1 MDCSVQAGI
10 TRLALNSELRH
21 TGLRF
26 PVDPGA
32 DASLGGM
39 AACGASGTSAVR
51 CGTMRENTLGLTAV
65 LASGEVITTGGRA
78 RKSSAGYDLTRLL
91 IGSCARMTW
100 SSNPRPAAALE
111 RQTRRETGQAWLH
124 ATCDPPVLPHP
135 GPVPPSIPPCVWH
148 REGTLGV
155 ITELTLRLQA
165 VPPAAAAAVCTFP
178 SLSAAASAVALVL
191 QVMIPPPRHDPCG
204 GMAASASLA
213 TTHGPGIWSSGPP
226 PHSRVPPPG
235 GRARVPCRSARCPCR
250 AARSSTPPP
259 SPRST
264 PTRARCVCRFASP
277 SPSPLFA
284 SSSSGPRSPLPSVR
298 DAPCNA
304 PMRLRGFWYPDES
317 AYDHREHTRQLSFL
331 FCVGTRSRRRADAD
345 VRV

>member
-1 MDCSVQAGI
+1 MRLCAEHRVPLIPFGAGTSLEGHILATRRGSVSLDLSEMNALLDLSAEDMDCSVQAGI

-191 QVMIPPPRHDPCG
+191 QVMIPHPRHDPCG
-204 GMAASASLA
+204 GMAPSLA
-213 TTHGPGIWSSGPP
+213 AT
-226 PHSRVPPPG
+226 
-235 GRARVPCRSARCPCR
+235 RAVVWPL
-250 AARSSTPPP
+250 P
-259 SPRST
+259 SPRPVDRVFGHMARLLT
-264 PTRARCVCRFASP
+264 VVCPLLAVVRACCA
-277 SPSPLFA
+277 A
-284 SSSSGPRSPLPSVR
+284 VR
-298 DAPCNA
+298 GA
-304 PMRLRGFWYPDES
+304 
-317 AYDHREHTRQLSFL
+317 
-331 FCVGTRSRRRADAD
+331 
-345 VRV
+345 RVAL

>member
-135 GPVPPSIPPCVWH
+135 GPVPPSIPPCVAQGGDARRHH
-148 REGTLGV
+148 R
-155 ITELTLRLQA
+155 A
-165 VPPAAAAAVCTFP
+165 HAAAASRPARRGRRRLHLP
-178 SLSAAASAVALVL
+178 VALRGGVGGGARAPGDDT
-191 QVMIPPPRHDPCG
+191 PPSPRPVRWYGRFRFPRHDPWTRYLVIWP
-204 GMAASASLA
+204 ASSQSCAPSWRSCARAVPQCAVPVSRCEILDA
-213 TTHGPGIWSSGPP
+213 TTIAAFNAY
-226 PHSRVPPPG
+226 
-235 GRARVPCRSARCPCR
+235 AREVCF
-250 AARSSTPPP
+250 
-259 SPRST
+259 SP
-264 PTRARCVCRFASP
+264 
-277 SPSPLFA
+277 PSPLFA
-284 SSSSGPRSPLPSVR
+284 SSSGGPRSPLTSVR
-298 DAPCNA
+298 DAPRTA
-304 PMRLRGFWYPDES
+304 PMRLRGVWYPDES
-317 AYDHREHTRQLSFL
+317 AYDDPRSTRSICPFL
-331 FCVGTRSRRRADAD
+331 FLCRYPISPSRRR
-345 VRV
+345 